1 MLLDTFFEQYGILII
16 LLVAFAAIML
26 LYYFRNKKYRQ
37 AEADFQTQL
46 KVGDKVK
53 TYSGF
58 YGTVEKLTNTTDG
71 LVVTLRLGE
80 NAVVG
85 ACCEL
90 KNSILFNGAQVPHLS
105 YVGDSILGENAHFGA
120 GVIAANLRLDQRPV
134 RVCDGGKMIETGLRK
149 VGALVGDG
157 AQVGCGSVLCPGTI
171 IKRGEFV
178 LPLSC
183 VSGSVKKEGCNK

>member
-26 LYYFRNKKYRQ
+26 LYYLRNKKYRQ

-80 NAVVG
+80 NAVVDVDVRALMG
-85 ACCEL
+85 IDMKEEVVDEPATEEG
-90 KNSILFNGAQVPHLS
+90 K
-105 YVGDSILGENAHFGA
+105 EE
-120 GVIAANLRLDQRPV
+120 ANEV
-134 RVCDGGKMIETGLRK
+134 ETAETVETEKLAEEEQKDAEEKPAKKSRK
-149 VGALVGDG
+149 
-157 AQVGCGSVLCPGTI
+157 
-171 IKRGEFV
+171 K
-178 LPLSC
+178 
-183 VSGSVKKEGCNK
+183 